1 MSSSDLPNHGDG
13 SGSSVPAGS
22 QVAGEVAASAEGG
35 ALATVVGAETGA
47 SARERRAADDLAR
60 ALARAE
66 AAERRSAFLAQITG
80 LFSESLDLATT
91 LGRAARLTTPDF
103 ADLCLVY
110 LHDGRGGLQIVAT
123 ASSSPGQE
131 GALRALALRPLRVDD
146 DVAPARVARTGVAEW
161 STGDDGPDGA
171 APGDDGPDGAAPGG
185 GSAGAGGAPAEG
197 GGAAGGDRG
206 ELWPL
211 EARSFIVAPLSASGR
226 VLGAMTFARGSEAR
240 GYEPADVPLAEELAR
255 RAAFAIANAEL
266 YRESQKALRSKQE
279 SIALLDTLLA
289 TAPIG
294 LAFVDPGLRL
304 ARANGAFAELS
315 GVPLDRALGREV
327 GAGLPALGP
336 ALEPLY
342 REVLASGE
350 ARLERSLRHEGPG
363 GVRHWRASVYPVRSA
378 AGDLLLLGTI
388 VVDVTSQI
396 EAAEERDRLLGRAE
410 EARRQAEAA
419 NRLKDEFLAT
429 VSHELR
435 TPLSAILGWATIL
448 QRDRAADPETL
459 QKGLAVIERNA
470 RSQEHIVEDIL
481 DVGRIVRGQL
491 RIEPE
496 PIDLA
501 SVAAEV
507 LDAVRPTAAARG
519 VELCWDDGGG
529 PCRLLGDP
537 ERLRQILWNLL
548 SNAVKFTPP
557 GGRVALEMGL
567 SEGKMVVRVRD
578 TGRGI
583 EPDFLP
589 YVFERFRQADGST
602 TRTHGGLG
610 LGLAI
615 VRHLVEMH
623 GGVVSAESEGPGRGA
638 TFTVTLPV
646 RPFTRPVSMAPPE
659 PPRPGE
665 RAPAPGG
672 LRHRLRGLRVL
683 VAEDQDDARELIE
696 LVLSNEGAQVRG
708 ASSADE
714 ALELLPSF
722 APGVLVSDVGMPGHD
737 GYWLAERV
745 RARFPALPA
754 VALTAFVGKADVE
767 RAHAA
772 GFSSHLGKPV
782 DAERLIELIVEL
794 AARDGAEAP

>member
-1 MSSSDLPNHGDG
+1 MTPSAPFRCNGALGADA
-13 SGSSVPAGS
+13 PAGAPA
-22 QVAGEVAASAEGG
+22 AGEAGGVEAARGRPPDDLTR
-35 ALATVVGAETGA
+35 ALAQ
-47 SARERRAADDLAR
+47 

-80 LFSESLDLATT
+80 LFGESLDLATT

-103 ADLCLVY
+103 ADLCLVH

-123 ASSSPGQE
+123 AAAAPAHE
-131 GALRALALRPLRVDD
+131 DALRDLALRPLRVDD
-146 DVAPARVARTGVAEW
+146 DAAAARVARSGAAEW
-161 STGDDGPDGA
+161 F
-171 APGDDGPDGAAPGG
+171 GG
-185 GSAGAGGAPAEG
+185 GGARPAPGAGGFDFG
-197 GGAAGGDRG
+197 
-206 ELWPL
+206 PL
-211 EARSFIVAPLSASGR
+211 AARSLIVAPLAASGR
-226 VLGAMTFARGSEAR
+226 VLGAMTFVRGGLARDYEA
-240 GYEPADVPLAEELAR
+240 ADLPLAEELAR

-294 LAFVDPGLRL
+294 LAFVDARLCL
-304 ARANGAFAELS
+304 ARANEAFADLA
-315 GVPLDRALGREV
+315 GVPLERALGREV
-327 GAGLPALGP
+327 ASALPSLGP
-336 ALEPLY
+336 ALAPLY
-342 REVLASGE
+342 HEALASGE
-350 ARLERSLRHEGPG
+350 ARLERALRHERQGKT
-363 GVRHWRASVYPVRSA
+363 RHLRASVYPVRSA

-388 VVDVTSQI
+388 VVDVTAQI
-396 EAAEERDRLLGRAE
+396 EAAEERDRLLGNAE
-410 EARRQAEAA
+410 EARQQAEAA

-448 QRDRAADPETL
+448 QRDLDAEPETL

-470 RSQEHIVEDIL
+470 RSQSHIIEDIL
-481 DVGRIVRGQL
+481 DVARIVRGQL

-501 SVAAEV
+501 PIAAEV
-507 LDAVRPTAAARG
+507 LDAVRPSADARE
-519 VELCWDDGGG
+519 VTLRWAEAPG

-557 GGRVALEMGL
+557 RGEVSLEMGL
-567 SEGKMVVRVRD
+567 AEGKMVVRVRD

-583 EPDFLP
+583 APEFLP
-589 YVFERFRQADGST
+589 HVFERFRQADGST
-602 TRTHGGLG
+602 TRAHGGLG

-623 GGVVSAESEGPGRGA
+623 GGCVSAESAGLNLGA

-646 RPFTRPVSMAPPE
+646 RPFTRPPSTSPPAPP
-659 PPRPGE
+659 PSGE
-665 RAPAPGG
+665 YPVPFDGRQ
-672 LRHRLRGLRVL
+672 HRLRDLRVL

-696 LVLSNEGAQVRG
+696 LVLANEGALVRG

-714 ALELLPSF
+714 ALELVSSF
-722 APGVLVSDVGMPGHD
+722 APEVLVSDVGMPGHD

-745 RARFPALPA
+745 RSLRPALPA
-754 VALTAFVGKADVE
+754 VALTAFVGKSDVE
-767 RAHAA
+767 RAFAA
-772 GFSSHLGKPV
+772 GFSGHLGKPV
-782 DAERLIELIVEL
+782 DAERLIEMIADLTAGMRR
-794 AARDGAEAP
+794 AAP